1 MAFPLIGGLRRSVPA
16 RASARQLSAY
26 CYNPAATRGEIL
38 MRTSRLLPIAVAAAA
53 VLVLGG
59 CSRVKDDWK
68 AAQGADTSEAYQDF
82 LQQHPDSEFA
92 VQAQARLKQLA
103 EDRDWQQAASTDTL
117 EAYEQ
122 FVAQHADSKWAQ
134 EARVRIEN
142 FNLAAGGQA
151 VTPAP
156 ADAAAGA
163 PVAPGVSGAPATGA
177 APPDAMASTSLPAA
191 PKLAAAPKPVA
202 APMPAGS
209 GSHFVQLG
217 AFSTR
222 ARAEADWRSLQSKY
236 ASDLKGLK
244 PRYAAGKSQGKPVV
258 RLQVGLAS
266 AQRAEALCASLKKR
280 GQACVAV
287 H

>member
-1 MAFPLIGGLRRSVPA
+1 
-16 RASARQLSAY
+16 
-26 CYNPAATRGEIL
+26 
-38 MRTSRLLPIAVAAAA
+38 MRTSRLLPIIVAAAA
-53 VLVLGG
+53 VLLLPG

-92 VQAQARLKQLA
+92 VQAQSRLKQLA
-103 EDRDWQQAASTDTL
+103 EDRDWQQAAAADTL

-142 FNLAAGGQA
+142 FKLAGGGQA
-151 VTPAP
+151 AAPAP
-156 ADAAAGA
+156 ADGAAGA
-163 PVAPGVSGAPATGA
+163 AVAPGVSGVPADVVATTPPPA
-177 APPDAMASTSLPAA
+177 AAQSVPKAEPASRPAAARPAA
-191 PKLAAAPKPVA
+191 PKPAAPQPA
-202 APMPAGS
+202 APAAS

-217 AFSTR
+217 AFGTR
-222 ARAEADWRSLQSKY
+222 ARAEADWHALRSKY

-244 PRYAAGKSQGKPVV
+244 PHYVAGKSQGKPVV
-258 RLQVGLAS
+258 RLQVGVAS
-266 AQRAEALCASLKKR
+266 ESRAEALCASLKKR

>member
-1 MAFPLIGGLRRSVPA
+1 V
-16 RASARQLSAY
+16 
-26 CYNPAATRGEIL
+26 EIL
-38 MRTSRLLPIAVAAAA
+38 MRTSRLLPIVVAATAILLLPA
-53 VLVLGG
+53 

-82 LQQHPDSEFA
+82 LQQHADSEFA

-163 PVAPGVSGAPATGA
+163 PVAPGVSGAPAAGA
-177 APPDAMASTSLPAA
+177 APPDAIATTPPAA
-191 PKLAAAPKPVA
+191 AGKPVA
-202 APMPAGS
+202 APKAAAS

-222 ARAEADWRSLQSKY
+222 VRAEADWRSLQSKY

-266 AQRAEALCASLKKR
+266 APRAEALCASLKRR

>member
-1 MAFPLIGGLRRSVPA
+1 
-16 RASARQLSAY
+16 
-26 CYNPAATRGEIL
+26 
-38 MRTSRLLPIAVAAAA
+38 MRTSRLLPILLAAAA
-53 VLVLGG
+53 ILLLPA

-68 AAQGADTSEAYQDF
+68 AAQSTDTSEAYQDF

-142 FNLAAGGQA
+142 FNLAAGSQA
-151 VTPAP
+151 TAVVPAE
-156 ADAAAGA
+156 GA
-163 PVAPGVSGAPATGA
+163 VAVPVAPGVIATTPAPSAAA
-177 APPDAMASTSLPAA
+177 AP
-191 PKLAAAPKPVA
+191 AAAPKSARPPASRPA
-202 APMPAGS
+202 APRPDATRRAAAATAP
-209 GSHFVQLG
+209 GSHYVQLG

-222 ARAEADWRSLQSKY
+222 ARAEADWRTLQSKH
-236 ASDLKGLK
+236 AAELKNLK
-244 PRYAAGKSQGKPVV
+244 PRYATGTSQGKPVV
-258 RLQVGLAS
+258 RLQVGLGSEA
-266 AQRAEALCASLKKR
+266 RAAALCTSLKKR

>member
-1 MAFPLIGGLRRSVPA
+1 
-16 RASARQLSAY
+16 
-26 CYNPAATRGEIL
+26 
-38 MRTSRLLPIAVAAAA
+38 MRTSRLLPIVAAVTALLLLPA
-53 VLVLGG
+53 

-82 LQQHPDSEFA
+82 LQQHADSEFA

-103 EDRDWQQAASTDTL
+103 EDRDWQQAAATDTL

-151 VTPAP
+151 VTPPP

-163 PVAPGVSGAPATGA
+163 PVAPGVSGAPAVGVV
-177 APPDAMASTSLPAA
+177 PPAA
-191 PKLAAAPKPVA
+191 PKPPAALQ
-202 APMPAGS
+202 PATS

-222 ARAEADWRSLQSKY
+222 ARAEVDWRSLQSKY

-266 AQRAEALCASLKKR
+266 AQRAEALCTSLKKR